1 MEATTVQNLTF
12 ELAGGG
18 VEVTL
23 AIDDQGGAHSLRFT
37 EDGDT
42 REFAGDDITT
52 GTSDEGM
59 RVSVLLEAG
68 LTDAPVVRLSVLV
81 PAVIV
86 SDESPVDVT
95 AAAVRSTRR
104 SRFGGDRPG
113 PQQSYEV
120 FALSGTASDGE
131 AGGGAYPCRDWSAF
145 HGSRPPAP
153 KTLRVTGTCTFPT
166 TGYRV
171 ELDRAEPQGINPKIL
186 LLNKTVIKPPD
197 DAVTGPGTSHV
208 EASYEEV
215 TDVEYDSVT
224 ILPGGPTI
232 PVQPLG

>member
-12 ELAGGG
+12 ELGGG
-18 VEVTL
+18 GIEVTL

-42 REFAGDDITT
+42 REFSGEDITA
-52 GTSDEGM
+52 GTSDEGT
-59 RVSVLLEAG
+59 RASVLLEAG
-68 LTDAPVVRLSVLV
+68 LTDAPVVRFSVLV

-86 SDESPVDVT
+86 RDESPVDVT
-95 AAAVRSTRR
+95 AAGVRSTKR

-120 FALSGTASDGE
+120 FALSGTAFDDE
-131 AGGGAYPCRDWSAF
+131 ADTCRNWSAF

-153 KTLRVTGTCTFPT
+153 KTLRVTGACTFGT
-166 TGYRV
+166 TGFRV
-171 ELDRAEPQGINPKIL
+171 ELERAEPQGINPKIL
-186 LLNKTVIKPPD
+186 LLNKTVIKPPEG
-197 DAVTGPGTSHV
+197 AITAPKIAHV
-208 EASYEEV
+208 EARYEEV

>member
-1 MEATTVQNLTF
+1 MEATTVQSLTF
-12 ELAGGG
+12 ELGGG
-18 VEVTL
+18 GIGVTL
-23 AIDDQGGAHSLRFT
+23 AIDAQGGAHSLRFT
-37 EDGDT
+37 EDGET
-42 REFAGDDITT
+42 REFSGEDITA
-52 GTSDEGM
+52 GTSDEGT

-68 LTDAPVVRLSVLV
+68 LTDAPVVRFSVLV

-86 SDESPVDVT
+86 GDESPVDVT

-120 FALSGTASDGE
+120 FALSGTASDRE
-131 AGGGAYPCRDWSAF
+131 ADTCRDWSAF

-153 KTLRVTGTCTFPT
+153 KTLRVTGTCTFGT
-166 TGYRV
+166 TGFRV
-171 ELDRAEPQGINPKIL
+171 ELERAEPQGINPKIL

-197 DAVTGPGTSHV
+197 GAITAPKIAHV
-208 EASYEEV
+208 EARYEEV

-232 PVQPLG
+232 PVQALG